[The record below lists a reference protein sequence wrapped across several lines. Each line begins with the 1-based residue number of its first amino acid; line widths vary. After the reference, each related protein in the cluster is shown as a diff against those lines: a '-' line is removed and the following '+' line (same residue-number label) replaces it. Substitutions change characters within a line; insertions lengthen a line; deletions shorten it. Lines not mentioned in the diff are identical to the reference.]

1 MKTENMMALIK
12 DPRLSVRADEREEL
26 LGQVMEQNWDFECP
40 EVVIML
46 ARDIDPMQ
54 PGGECGL
61 PRVLQGASWSRP
73 VVGLG
78 CVAVMRLRLA
88 DLLEVLSCEYVDRI
102 EGRDNYHPL
111 E

>member
-1 MKTENMMALIK
+1 MKTKDMMALIR
-12 DPRLSVRADEREEL
+12 DSRLSVRAEQREEL
-26 LGQVMEQNWDFECP
+26 IGQVMEQNWDFECP

-46 ARDIDPMQ
+46 ANNIDPIQ

-61 PRVLQGASWSRP
+61 PQILRGASWSRP
-73 VVGLG
+73 VEGVG

-88 DLLEVLSCEYVDRI
+88 GLLDALSCEYVGRI